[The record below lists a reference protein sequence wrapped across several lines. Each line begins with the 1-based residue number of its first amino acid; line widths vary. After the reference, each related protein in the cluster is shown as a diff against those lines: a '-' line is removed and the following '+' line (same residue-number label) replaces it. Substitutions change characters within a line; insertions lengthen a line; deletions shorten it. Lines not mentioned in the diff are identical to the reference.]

1 MYGGVI
7 FAYDHELFGLVS
19 YSDPYLLWLV
29 REPEFRGD
37 MHDELEKV
45 SPAWFV
51 DCDLSYLFHLFQENL
66 PCQDAIEATGFVV
79 PILIRWV

>member
-7 FAYDHELFGLVS
+7 FAYDNDLFGLVS
-19 YSDPYLLWLV
+19 YSDPYLPCFV

-45 SPAWFV
+45 SPA
-51 DCDLSYLFHLFQENL
+51 
-66 PCQDAIEATGFVV
+66 
-79 PILIRWV
+79 